1 MRALLAHTKLTRP
14 EVDAYIPHNTIYADD
29 VDFISKLAPFLD
41 NIITHA
47 VPIFKDFSLL
57 VNDDKTERTVI
68 GHRDLV
74 IDQDAWRK
82 TKKLGSLL
90 GVDEDVDRRIKLA
103 NLP

>member
-1 MRALLAHTKLTRP
+1 MASVYLEAAMRALLAHTKLTRP

-68 GHRDLV
+68 GPRDVV
-74 IDQDAWRK
+74 IDSD
-82 TKKLGSLL
+82 
-90 GVDEDVDRRIKLA
+90 
-103 NLP
+103 